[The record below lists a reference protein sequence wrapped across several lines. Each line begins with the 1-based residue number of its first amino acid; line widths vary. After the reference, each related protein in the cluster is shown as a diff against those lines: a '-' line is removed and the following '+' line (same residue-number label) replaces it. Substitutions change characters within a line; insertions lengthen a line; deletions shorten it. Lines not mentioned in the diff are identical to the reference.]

1 MDDWNVVVTTEPDG
15 FGEAVALLAP
25 LGAVG
30 RTGFY
35 NVLVLKVD
43 DVGSFL
49 DELDRRAE
57 QEPRLHETLSRVLP
71 ARFTFDFDS
80 PDAFREEAARVAGE
94 LAPRLAG
101 RSFHVRMHRR
111 GHQDELSTQD
121 EEERVAAAVFQALEG
136 EGATA
141 EVTFDDPDAVLDV
154 ETVGDRAGISLWT
167 RDELDRHPLLQV
179 D

>member
-15 FGEAVALLAP
+15 FDEAVALLAP
-25 LGAVG
+25 LGPVG

-35 NVLVLKVD
+35 NVLVMKVD

-57 QEPRLHETLSRVLP
+57 QEPRLAEILSRVLP
-71 ARFTFDFDS
+71 TRHTFDFDS
-80 PDAFREEAARVAGE
+80 PGTFREETARIAGE
-94 LAPRLAG
+94 LSPRLAG

-111 GHQDELSTQD
+111 GHQGELSTQD
-121 EEERVAAAVFQALEG
+121 EEERVAAAVFEALEA
-136 EGATA
+136 EDTTA

-154 ETVGDRAGISLWT
+154 ETVGDRAGISVWT
-167 RDELDRHPLLQV
+167 REELERHPLLQV

>member
-15 FGEAVALLAP
+15 FDEAVALLAP
-25 LGAVG
+25 LGPVG

-35 NVLVLKVD
+35 NVLVMKVD

-49 DELDRRAE
+49 GELDRRAE
-57 QEPRLHETLSRVLP
+57 EEPRLHETLSRVLP
-71 ARFTFDFDS
+71 ARHTFDFDS
-80 PDAFREEAARVAGE
+80 PDTFREEAARIAGE

-111 GHQDELSTQD
+111 GHQGELSTHD
-121 EEERVAAAVFQALEG
+121 EEERVAAAVFDVLEADD
-136 EGATA
+136 ATA

-154 ETVGDRAGISLWT
+154 ETVGDRAGLSLWT
-167 RDELDRHPLLQV
+167 REELDRHPLLQV